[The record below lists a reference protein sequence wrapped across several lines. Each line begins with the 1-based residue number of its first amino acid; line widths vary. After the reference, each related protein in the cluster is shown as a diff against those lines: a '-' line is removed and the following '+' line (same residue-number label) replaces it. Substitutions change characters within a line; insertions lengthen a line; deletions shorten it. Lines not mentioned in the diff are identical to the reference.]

1 MFRAVGLYIGRARVL
16 PRQRRHVR
24 ERAFQL
30 RFQALSR
37 TCLRISSSQFEKE
50 VKPTPL
56 LRSSR
61 SAEIDYRAEARRLMQ
76 PYRARSSILSSVGDV
91 LDLARSTAR
100 TFWTDK
106 LRADSRPSDSLGL
119 GLRWRHRQS
128 QRLKHFEF
136 PFGRMHPVAIV

>member
-61 SAEIDYRAEARRLMQ
+61 SAEIDYRAEARRLMHKQ
-76 PYRARSSILSSVGDV
+76 RIIAMR
-91 LDLARSTAR
+91 
-100 TFWTDK
+100 
-106 LRADSRPSDSLGL
+106 LGCAGVFDAVPDYAL
-119 GLRWRHRQS
+119 
-128 QRLKHFEF
+128 
-136 PFGRMHPVAIV
+136 MV